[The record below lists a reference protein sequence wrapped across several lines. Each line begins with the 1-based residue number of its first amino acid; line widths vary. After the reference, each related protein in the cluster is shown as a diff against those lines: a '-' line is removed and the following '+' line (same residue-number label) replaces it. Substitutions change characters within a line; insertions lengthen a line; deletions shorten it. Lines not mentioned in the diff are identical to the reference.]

1 MLDAAKVFPVHRR
14 GGIIEEMEPVA
25 LGRGQLDRLR
35 GHNLEFRH
43 ENEHTARRLD
53 LGARHR
59 HLGRRVQIEH
69 IIDVGAAARFHGF
82 AHRHQAVL
90 VRADE
95 IFHRGGQ
102 VDAGRRLRAA
112 LNRETFD
119 VLRRFLKR
127 HGDVIIPVL
136 GGGVVE
142 AMPLGAVERRTLD
155 AVGQFLAVDL
165 YIGVRI
171 RLGIRLARRIR
182 TPDRHVDVDLR
193 LDRRR
198 RRRQRGQKEQERQQ
212 RR

>member
-1 MLDAAKVFPVHRR
+1 MKY
-14 GGIIEEMEPVA
+14 
-25 LGRGQLDRLR
+25 
-35 GHNLEFRH
+35 
-43 ENEHTARRLD
+43 
-53 LGARHR
+53 
-59 HLGRRVQIEH
+59 
-69 IIDVGAAARFHGF
+69 
-82 AHRHQAVL
+82 
-90 VRADE
+90 
-95 IFHRGGQ
+95 FHRGGQ